1 MWRLQSDTSYA
12 VMKKD
17 NTSITAVWLLQL
29 AELAG
34 KGTSDYVV
42 Q

>member
-1 MWRLQSDTSYA
+1 MWRLPSDTSYA

-17 NTSITAVWLLQL
+17 NTSITAIWLLQL
-29 AELAG
+29 VKLAG
-34 KGTSDYVV
+34 KGTSGYVV